1 MFWHLNNLI
10 LIPSLITNNCT
21 KIEIGWEFVHDESNP
36 SCISLLWIQ
45 MFKSVTRQ
53 ALFETTQ
60 TNIRKRL
67 SPCFLPLGLH
77 FLSLCTSFYVYFQL
91 LQNSCEWFVGYIYIY
106 ISRLVLRT
114 KISCFMT
121 LFYWQPT
128 PQQQII
134 NFKKISYK
142 T

>member
-1 MFWHLNNLI
+1 MFWHLNNQI

-53 ALFETTQ
+53 AIFETTQ

-67 SPCFLPLGLH
+67 SPCFLPLGYIFFPCALL
-77 FLSLCTSFYVYFQL
+77 FTYIFSFFKTL
-91 LQNSCEWFVGYIYIY
+91 ANGLQDIYIY

-128 PQQQII
+128 PHQQII

-142 T
+142 A

>member
-91 LQNSCEWFVGYIYIY
+91 LQNSCKWFVGYIYIY
-106 ISRLVLRT
+106 IYFETCVED
-114 KISCFMT
+114 KNFMLYDFILLAT
-121 LFYWQPT
+121 YT
-128 PQQQII
+128 TST
-134 NFKKISYK
+134 NYK
-142 T
+142 F